1 MRSFWNKGQ
10 VRRELGQGML
20 IGQLELRRGKR
31 MLEWEENTGKRT
43 LQQAE
48 LGWNPCFATYKLG
61 GLGQVAFS
69 L

>member
-1 MRSFWNKGQ
+1 
-10 VRRELGQGML
+10 
-20 IGQLELRRGKR
+20 
-31 MLEWEENTGKRT
+31 MLERKENTRKWT

-61 GLGQVAFS
+61 GLEQVTFS